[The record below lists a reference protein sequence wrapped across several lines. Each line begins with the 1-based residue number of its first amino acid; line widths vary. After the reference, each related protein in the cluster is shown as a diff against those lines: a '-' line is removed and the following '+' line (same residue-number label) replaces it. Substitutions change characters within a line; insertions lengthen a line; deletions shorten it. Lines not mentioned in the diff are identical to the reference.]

1 MVQMIEDALRGLKED
16 VRLREEMEMRRHLT
30 NL

>member
-1 MVQMIEDALRGLKED
+1 MVQMIEDALKGLKENGL
-16 VRLREEMEMRRHLT
+16 LREEMEMRRHLT